1 MKEHRRLKVFGA
13 FFALAHLL
21 DIHYNKIDVFRG
33 TKEYYR
39 KVIEYF
45 YKIKITLMNLK
56 FIKVI
61 SCIHPYVF
69 KKHPDC
75 FLIQYKYQNLT
86 PKVIIS

>member
-1 MKEHRRLKVFGA
+1 
-13 FFALAHLL
+13 
-21 DIHYNKIDVFRG
+21 
-33 TKEYYR
+33 
-39 KVIEYF
+39 
-45 YKIKITLMNLK
+45 MNLK

-86 PKVIIS
+86 PKVIISW